1 MEAKG
6 NHMNDS
12 TGRPSR
18 LTRTI
23 RWLARGWSIAS
34 IGLVALIFLGE
45 ILFPHAEASFR
56 LRDVILF
63 ILFPI
68 GTLAGMI
75 LAWRWELL
83 GGALTV
89 GSMVGFYAALAV
101 MDGRFPRGPYFLLI
115 AAPGFL
121 FLTAWAMTRVG
132 QRRGSPS

>member
-1 MEAKG
+1 
-6 NHMNDS
+6 MNDS
-12 TGRPSR
+12 TATPSR

-23 RWLARGWSIAS
+23 HWIARGWSIAS
-34 IGLVALIFLGE
+34 IVFFLLIFLGE

-63 ILFPI
+63 IFFPI
-68 GTLAGMI
+68 GTFAGMI

-89 GSMVGFYAALAV
+89 GGVVGFYVAPWV

-121 FLTAWAMTRVG
+121 FLTAWAMTMV
-132 QRRGSPS
+132 QQKRGSPS